1 MISQGDAARS
11 SGQDYMKYYNEAQ
24 RVKDAS
30 IQKGVLNPYNY
41 VGGSSGGSRI
51 PSPGESFQ
59 QQVPLNPDEMLQYL
73 WQQGF
78 LIQTPYP
85 EIPQYR
91 PLEPET
97 LSFNQAQQRAEA
109 QFNPL
114 YDDLIKRVSA
124 QSAQNLEQSGLFG
137 SLYGEKLRQDAALNV
152 ENKRSADIAALA
164 NQLVNRSE
172 EEARYLE
179 SQNYQRWRDYV
190 GDLVNQYSANRAA
203 RQDQTALLAQML
215 GYLTDRDDNA
225 FNRRMQEEGLGL
237 ERDKW
242 DFQKDQAEWERSGFG
257 SQYDYQAAL
266 AKLEASLKPKTTG
279 SSSPSGSSSP
289 YGDLD
294 KTTTKNLNIN
304 YYQEQIDSYLNSLQ
318 RYVTN
323 AQQAYSAIVKKI
335 EEDKE
340 QLILGGLSI
349 NDIEKLKDYAR
360 SITGYNTGGKK
371 DSNNG
376 LDQIINSL

>member
-1 MISQGDAARS
+1 MISQGDAARAA
-11 SGQDYMKYYNEAQ
+11 GQDYMKYYNEAQ

-30 IQKGVLNPYNY
+30 IQKGVLPSYNY
-41 VGGSSGGSRI
+41 VGGSSGGSKG
-51 PSPGESFQ
+51 PSSGGSFQ
-59 QQVPLNPDEMLQYL
+59 QQVPSNPDEMLQYL

-78 LIQTPYP
+78 LNQTPYP

-164 NQLVNRSE
+164 NQLVSRSE

-179 SQNYQRWRDYV
+179 SQNYQRWRDFV
-190 GDLVNQYSANRAA
+190 SDMVNQYAANRAA

-215 GYLTDRDDNA
+215 TYLTGREDTEFSKWLQRE
-225 FNRRMQEEGLGL
+225 QLGL
-237 ERDKW
+237 
-242 DFQKDQAEWERSGFG
+242 QKDQWGFQKEQTEWERSGFPN
-257 SQYDYQAAL
+257 QYEYQKAL
-266 AKLEASLKPKTTG
+266 AKLEASLKPK
-279 SSSPSGSSSP
+279 SSGSSDSKI
-289 YGDLD
+289 D
-294 KTTTKNLNIN
+294 KTTATNLNIS
-304 YYQEQIDSYLNSLQ
+304 YYRQQMQNMFNRMLPYLTNS
-318 RYVTN
+318 RDAYN
-323 AQQAYSAIVKKI
+323 ALVKKI
-335 EEDKE
+335 NEDEEM
-340 QLILGGLSI
+340 LIYSGLSMK
-349 NDIEKLKDYAR
+349 DIESLKEYAKIL
-360 SITGYNTGGKK
+360 SGYKTGEEKAK
-371 DSNNG
+371 EREKED
-376 LDQIINSL
+376 LDQLFNSLY